1 MNKPEFIVSIGV
13 NFSDVLTGGILVLHK
28 LAYEIARRGYKVT
41 IFTTPE
47 YPHENIVVQNNS
59 SENNLNFTYD
69 LKNTVIIP
77 SFDWKNNSDL
87 IHVARWALYHIT
99 DSYMVNVEE
108 TDEVFNFGTFNIPTD
123 KVVNK
128 LTVLDYHLDLYKN
141 QNRDRIGKYCHL
153 FLKNT
158 PTDAEEII
166 KQLNSFDISDYKSR
180 GCFEYLAQVFNE
192 YEYFLTFDDKTFH
205 TVAASMCG
213 CKSIILG
220 EKNIIPEEFRKQNP
234 IQKYGVAY
242 GFDDLNWAEETIDL
256 VTNNI
261 KNLIESDNKS
271 IQDFIDFWINRIN
284 SQNKN

>member
-261 KNLIESDNKS
+261 S

>member
-87 IHVARWALYHIT
+87 IYVARWALYHIT

>member
-13 NFSDVLTGGILVLHK
+13 NFSDILTGGILVLHK

-69 LKNTVIIP
+69 SKNTVIIP

-99 DSYMVNVEE
+99 DPYMVNVEE

-123 KVVNK
+123 KVVNT
-128 LTVLDYHLDLYKN
+128 LTVLDYHLHLYKN

-158 PTDAEEII
+158 PTDAEKII
-166 KQLNSFDISDYKSR
+166 EEFNSFDLSDYKSR

-220 EKNIIPEEFRKQNP
+220 EKNISPEEFRKQNP

-242 GFDDLNWAEETIDL
+242 GFDDLDWAEKTINL
-256 VTNNI
+256 VSDNI
-261 KNLIESDNKS
+261 KSLIESDNKS
-271 IQDFIDFWINRIN
+271 IQNFIDFWISKIN
-284 SQNKN
+284 L